1 MIMDLTPEAA
11 SKPMPH
17 AATVVQ
23 LDRVVL
29 RKQRLIAGFEPCPYV
44 DAYKVLRTRI
54 IQKLRDKG
62 WNTLAVTSPNPKAG
76 NTVAAI
82 NLALSIASEFNQSA
96 LLVDSNLRSP
106 SVHEHLGLNP
116 KYGLADHLL
125 DHVELDK
132 ILLQPNGLGDLLI
145 LPGHRPML
153 NSSEMMSSPQMAQLV
168 SRLKTQDPSRFVIF
182 DLPDLHTSDALAFL
196 PLVDAV
202 LLVIEAGATTDAN
215 LSNAAE
221 RLHGVPL
228 VGTLLN
234 KAEIS
239 H

>member
-1 MIMDLTPEAA
+1 MDLTRSPEA
-11 SKPMPH
+11 SSNKPYH
-17 AATVVQ
+17 TATVVQ
-23 LDRVVL
+23 LDPIIL

-44 DAYKVLRTRI
+44 DAYKVLRTRV
-54 IQKLRDKG
+54 IQKMRDKK
-62 WNTLAVTSPNPKAG
+62 WNTLAITSPNPKAG

-82 NLALSIASEFNQSA
+82 NLAFSIASEFNQSA

-116 KYGLADHLL
+116 KFGLADHLL

-132 ILLQPNGLGDLLI
+132 ILLQPKGLGDLLI

-153 NSSEMMSSPQMAQLV
+153 NSSEMMSSPNMAQLV
-168 SRLKTQDPSRFVIF
+168 TRLKTQDPNRFVIF

-215 LSNAAE
+215 LGNAAE

-234 KAEIS
+234 KAEIT